1 MRFHPHHG
9 SDAHGRGLGMP
20 VPEHHDAAYDAMPDI
35 PEDPM
40 APVKK
45 GQQGQ
50 GGGGE
55 KARSPS
61 NRRMDRLR
69 RSFRDS
75 FRRRKEP
82 SLPESSKPHQWQ
94 LDEAAVR
101 AGTCCFHVKY
111 MGCVEV
117 FESRGMQVCEEA
129 LKVLRNSRRRRI
141 RAILY
146 VSGDGLRVVEDET
159 KGLIVDQTIE
169 KVSFCAPDRNHDK
182 GFSYICRDGTSR
194 RWMCHGFLALRE
206 SGERLSH
213 AVGCAFAACLERKQ
227 RRDKDF
233 GVTMKFDPKDST
245 FTRSGSFRQPSLTE
259 RLADPQELKP
269 AAPFLWEVA
278 RPSAAEIAAMP
289 AAPLEPADSI
299 DPLDPLAPQPPQP
312 AQPQLQSQASF
323 EFEAV
328 LAQMAAAGGRSW
340 PGSGPGAGPGA
351 VQAQGQPPAAP
362 VAYTGPVAGPEPVPP
377 APAHKAGNPFAIER
391 PHATVS
397 MLQRQGSFRGFS
409 QLNQASPFKRQLSL
423 RIGDLPSNLERQR
436 SLSLASEP
444 SRPQAAG
451 GLVGLGGL
459 GGAGANGSADIAPAP
474 APRGA
479 LTPQNPGPPPP
490 PPGRR
495 QRLMSLPNASSVQG
509 DTMSPIPESSPLAS
523 RAGPPAASPAPA
535 LPPADPV
542 SAMCQQLS
550 QGLLLLSSTD
560 DFGLDL
566 TMKNNNNNNLSS
578 SNGLWTGPGTGAPTT
593 AAPEAKDPLAWTNTS
608 LWPRSDVPAPATAPS
623 PAPAPAAPSPPPA
636 AAAPTVVPVPTK
648 DLPRPEQWL
657 GKIATVVKPPAPA
670 HSGAAPSPAPSPRRA
685 AMLGHHSRAY
695 SLGSAESYMGRMNAN
710 GHGAGTGTDP
720 FDADWA
726 ATTGGHPVVPAA
738 PAASTNP
745 FLGGPVKAFEVRM

>member
-1 MRFHPHHG
+1 MRFYQHVDGGGPE
-9 SDAHGRGLGMP
+9 AAP
-20 VPEHHDAAYDAMPDI
+20 VPEPVGMPTILEDNAGDHQYDVCHDR
-35 PEDPM
+35 
-40 APVKK
+40 VQRK
-45 GQQGQ
+45 GQGQ
-50 GGGGE
+50 GGD
-55 KARSPS
+55 KARSPRS
-61 NRRMDRLR
+61 PRSPTGRRMDRLR

-129 LKVLRNSRRRRI
+129 LKVLRNSRRRRV

-182 GFSYICRDGTSR
+182 GFSYICRDGTTR

-269 AAPFLWEVA
+269 AE
-278 RPSAAEIAAMP
+278 
-289 AAPLEPADSI
+289 
-299 DPLDPLAPQPPQP
+299 
-312 AQPQLQSQASF
+312 
-323 EFEAV
+323 
-328 LAQMAAAGGRSW
+328 
-340 PGSGPGAGPGA
+340 
-351 VQAQGQPPAAP
+351 P
-362 VAYTGPVAGPEPVPP
+362 VAA

-436 SLSLASEP
+436 SQSLASQTSAP
-444 SRPQAAG
+444 SRPQAEG
-451 GLVGLGGL
+451 GQLGV
-459 GGAGANGSADIAPAP
+459 GGAPPGALSAQTPPGAPGQHPAP
-474 APRGA
+474 
-479 LTPQNPGPPPP
+479 QPP

-495 QRLMSLPNASSVQG
+495 HRLLSLPNAASVLN

-523 RAGPPAASPAPA
+523 RGAGGDGPTPPPAHAALPV

-560 DFGLDL
+560 EFGLDL
-566 TMKNNNNNNLSS
+566 TTKNNNNNSLNSA
-578 SNGLWTGPGTGAPTT
+578 NGLWTGP
-593 AAPEAKDPLAWTNTS
+593 AAPAAAAEVKDPLAWTSTT
-608 LWPRSDVPAPATAPS
+608 LWPRSDSVPAST
-623 PAPAPAAPSPPPA
+623 AAPSPPPPA
-636 AAAPTVVPVPTK
+636 PAAPTAVPVPTK

-657 GKIATVVKPPAPA
+657 GKIATVVKPAAPAPA
-670 HSGAAPSPAPSPRRA
+670 APAPAPAPSPASSPRRA
-685 AMLGHHSRAY
+685 MLGSHSRAY

-710 GHGAGTGTDP
+710 GHGAAPATDP

-726 ATTGGHPVVPAA
+726 AHSHANAAGTAAPGASPVPA

-745 FLGGPVKAFEVRM
+745 FLGSAIPVKAFEVRM